1 MRGRSPHGIR
11 ALLAVTAIFAATA
24 FVLLPVASAGNP
36 EVQHFTF
43 GPFVNTDVNF
53 CGTGKT
59 VIDTFTA
66 HLTVWNDPN
75 QAVDSRNQ
83 SVGDDVFTSPST
95 GLTVVSHSAYSFTDT
110 LISGDPNGLNT
121 HEWTFKGAAQ
131 IVRVAGSGVLTR
143 DAGFLVVHTTWS
155 GPEFNS
161 DLISVQ
167 IVSDAGGHPNFLG
180 DFCALMVPA
189 LGLV

>member
-11 ALLAVTAIFAATA
+11 ALLAVTATVAVA
-24 FVLLPVASAGNP
+24 FVALPVASAGNP
-36 EVQHFTF
+36 GVQHFTF
-43 GPFVNTDVNF
+43 GPFVNTDDNF

-75 QAVDSRNQ
+75 QPVDSRNQ
-83 SVGDDVFTSPST
+83 SVAEDVFTSPST
-95 GLTVVSHSAYSFTDT
+95 GVTVVTHSAYSFTDT
-110 LISGDPNGLNT
+110 LVSGEPTGVNT
-121 HEWTFKGAAQ
+121 REWTFKGAAQ

-143 DAGFLVVHTTWS
+143 DVGFLAVDATWA

-161 DLISVQ
+161 DLISLRV
-167 IVSDAGGHPNFLG
+167 VSDAGGHPNFAG

-189 LGLV
+189 LGLG